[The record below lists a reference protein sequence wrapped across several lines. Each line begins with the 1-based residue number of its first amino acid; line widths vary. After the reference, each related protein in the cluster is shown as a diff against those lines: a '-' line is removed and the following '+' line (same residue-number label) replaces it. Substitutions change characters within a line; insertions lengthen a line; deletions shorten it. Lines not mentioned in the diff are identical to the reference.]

1 MPEAGRPAGFSAGSR
16 FPWYLALLMVGVF
29 FSTSVIMAYRS
40 VGVMAT
46 NNRSVSDTLY
56 VLTLI
61 HQLRSQFY
69 AVESGKRG
77 FLLTKNEA
85 YLQPYEDGLQQLQ
98 DLLGLLR
105 TATRQI
111 PGQNERF
118 NELYPVALQ
127 RLDGMSESVHLI
139 RRQYDDTALALIDTD
154 KGIRLMNALMAVLQD
169 MEDVEYAVLE
179 QKRNDAYERRS
190 QLLLTLIATNSI
202 GLLLTLVT
210 FFFAYRHT
218 RRVAELNERVE
229 KANSELE
236 SQVEVRT
243 QVLAQ
248 YADELKRSNRELE
261 DFAFVASHDLQEP
274 LRKIR
279 AFGDRL
285 QKTYGGEL
293 GEKGSDYINRMRSA
307 SERMSVLINDILS
320 FSRVTSRQ
328 KPFERVDLNGV
339 VRSVLGDLE
348 FVIKETEAEVVCAQL
363 PEIDADPSQ
372 LSQVFA
378 NLINNSI
385 KFRVPDRTPQ
395 IRINVAA
402 TASPLEDDTR
412 DWIQLTLSDNGIG
425 FDPQYRDRVFN
436 IFQRLHAHERY
447 KGTGIGLA
455 LCRKIIERHGGTI
468 SADSQQ
474 DQGSIFTILLPATQI
489 NLDTTSLG

>member
-1 MPEAGRPAGFSAGSR
+1 MPEAAGPGAFSARSR
-16 FPWYLALLMVGVF
+16 SPWYLALLMVGIF
-29 FSTSVIMAYRS
+29 FSTSVVMAYRS
-40 VGVMAT
+40 VGVMAS

-56 VLTLI
+56 VITLI

-77 FLLTKNEA
+77 FLLTRNET

-105 TATRQI
+105 TATREM
-111 PGQNERF
+111 PGQSERF
-118 NELYPVALQ
+118 NALHPVALQ
-127 RLDGMSESVHLI
+127 RLDEMRESVHLV
-139 RRQYDDTALALIDTD
+139 RRQYGDTALALIDTD
-154 KGIRLMNALMAVLQD
+154 KGIRLMNALMTVLQE

-179 QKRNDAYERRS
+179 QKRTDAYARRS
-190 QLLLTLIATNSI
+190 QLLLTLIATNVI

-229 KANSELE
+229 KANCELE
-236 SQVEVRT
+236 SQVEIRT

-248 YADELKRSNRELE
+248 YADELRRSNRELE

-285 QKTYGGEL
+285 QKTYGEAL

-328 KPFERVDLNGV
+328 RPFERVDLNGV
-339 VRSVLGDLE
+339 VKSVLDDLE
-348 FVIKETEAEVVCAQL
+348 FVIKETGAEVVCAQL

-378 NLINNSI
+378 NLINN
-385 KFRVPDRTPQ
+385 
-395 IRINVAA
+395 
-402 TASPLEDDTR
+402 
-412 DWIQLTLSDNGIG
+412 LSLIH
-425 FDPQYRDRVFN
+425 
-436 IFQRLHAHERY
+436 I
-447 KGTGIGLA
+447 
-455 LCRKIIERHGGTI
+455 
-468 SADSQQ
+468 
-474 DQGSIFTILLPATQI
+474 
-489 NLDTTSLG
+489 